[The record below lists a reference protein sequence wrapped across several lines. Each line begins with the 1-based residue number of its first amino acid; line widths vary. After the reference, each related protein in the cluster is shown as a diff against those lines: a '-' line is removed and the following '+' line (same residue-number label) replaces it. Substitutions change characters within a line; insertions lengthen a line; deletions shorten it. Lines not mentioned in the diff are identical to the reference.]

1 MNHVLVVQEK
11 NTKNVAE
18 NYEKINIDS
27 KTRTT
32 KNGNSDFF
40 DSKISKILF
49 CGTFKEPRSAVFVTK
64 PLFLPIFKNL
74 FFLLLKISSPVI
86 D

>member
-11 NTKNVAE
+11 NTKNVVE
-18 NYEKINIDS
+18 NYEKINNAS

-32 KNGNSDFF
+32 KDGNSNFLE
-40 DSKISKILF
+40 SKISKILF